1 MKLDTVLIPVVILV
15 IELKN
20 SEKHQNIEKAAK
32 LRNVS
37 IQKILVI
44 DNIDEVDLIDGFLIF
59 LRLLFQLVNSRIA
72 VETQNQNSPRKDM
85 IEFRIA

>member
-1 MKLDTVLIPVVILV
+1 MILV
-15 IELKN
+15 IELKI
-20 SEKHQNIEKAAK
+20 SEKHQNIEKTAK

-44 DNIDEVDLIDGFLIF
+44 DNINEVDLIDGFLIF

-72 VETQNQNSPRKDM
+72 VETQNKNSPRKDM

>member
-1 MKLDTVLIPVVILV
+1 V
-15 IELKN
+15 IELKI
-20 SEKHQNIEKAAK
+20 SEKHQNIEKTAK

-44 DNIDEVDLIDGFLIF
+44 DNINEVDLIDGFLIF

-72 VETQNQNSPRKDM
+72 VETQNKNSPRKDM